1 MLKRILVLMVLSAL
15 LIGGLS
21 VAAQP
26 AKPSMPA
33 LITSGGQSPDGLM
46 LDVLL
51 NKKLNMNIPFIPLA
65 KVSDMKDAK
74 TLIVAVGV
82 SNKGLGAA
90 GIDQAQEIARVKSLL
105 DYAKEQG
112 LYVILVHTGG
122 TQRRGATS
130 DQISKMVA
138 PVAKSYVVVKTGNA
152 DKFFSKLAEENKAQL
167 IEISMITE
175 AGPAIQGL
183 FK

>member
-1 MLKRILVLMVLSAL
+1 MLKRMPWLMVFCVL
-15 LIGGLS
+15 LIAG
-21 VAAQP
+21 VCAAAQP

-51 NKKLNMNIPFIPLA
+51 NKKLDMKIPFVSLA
-65 KVSDMKDAK
+65 KVSDMKNVK
-74 TLIVAVGV
+74 TLIIAVGV

-90 GIDQAQEIARVKSLL
+90 GIDQSQEIARVKSLL
-105 DYAKEQG
+105 DFAREQG
-112 LYVILVHTGG
+112 VYVIMVHTGG
-122 TQRRGATS
+122 SQRRGATS
-130 DQISKMVA
+130 DQIAKMVA
-138 PVAKSYVVVKTGNA
+138 PVAKAYVVVKAGNT
-152 DKFFSKLAEENKAQL
+152 DKFFNRLADENKAQL
-167 IEISMITE
+167 IEIDMITE